1 LASVAGLLVRANL
14 CAPGCA
20 HVESASLHPC
30 ERERG
35 SGRNDVALV
44 EGPRTV
50 EKDHVVRRAPMRAL
64 DTMFDE
70 RDVVADAARHWWMF
84 LLTGI
89 AWLVFALLLFQW
101 DYTTVY
107 AVSFLFGVAVLFAGV
122 NEFGQTAVS
131 TSGWKIVHVI
141 VGILFIA
148 FFFLVK
154 GIFDLTVAFVTR
166 EIFDL
171 WWLQLIIGILEIV
184 LAFWVAGAF
193 QRSVVLLVAYV
204 GIVALSRGITE
215 LFLAFK
221 LKDVNKR
228 IAAA

>member
-1 LASVAGLLVRANL
+1 
-14 CAPGCA
+14 
-20 HVESASLHPC
+20 
-30 ERERG
+30 
-35 SGRNDVALV
+35 
-44 EGPRTV
+44 
-50 EKDHVVRRAPMRAL
+50 MRAM
-64 DTMFDE
+64 DSVFDE
-70 RDVVADAARHWWMF
+70 RDLVEGAARFWWIF

-89 AWLVFALLLFQW
+89 AWLVFALILFQW

-107 AVSFLFGVAVLFAGV
+107 AVSILFGVAALLAGA
-122 NEFGQTAVS
+122 NEFGEIAAS
-131 TSGWKIVHVI
+131 TTGWKIVHGI
-141 VGILFIA
+141 VGVVFVVAGIWALVHPHSAFSTLATLIG

-154 GIFDLTVAFVTR
+154 GIFDVTVAFITR

-193 QRSVVLLVAYV
+193 RQSVILLVAYV

-221 LKDVNKR
+221 LKDLNRR